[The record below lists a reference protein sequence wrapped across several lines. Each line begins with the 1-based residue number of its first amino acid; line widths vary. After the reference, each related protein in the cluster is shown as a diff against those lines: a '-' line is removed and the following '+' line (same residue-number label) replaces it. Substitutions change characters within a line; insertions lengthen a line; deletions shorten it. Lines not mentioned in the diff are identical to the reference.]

1 MASHEFTI
9 QGVTTMTTLDNEAPF
24 LAHHG
29 VPNQKWGERKY
40 QNKDGSLTPL
50 GREHRRLTRPSRA
63 KSKSS
68 DSETTKPSL
77 KQIYANKKAEKAK
90 RIADEKKAKEK
101 AAKAAEKKRL
111 EEAAEEERVRS
122 EKEKAGI
129 EVIRQQVFTSKDPKY
144 VFDNLQ
150 YLSNEEVAG
159 MAKRLENQANIKK
172 LIPKEKTPLEQFNDK
187 MTAIGNT
194 QKTVQTTVETVSKTL
209 STFGIDT
216 KEIGKTFTDAVNA
229 EIQRR
234 AQHS

>member
-1 MASHEFTI
+1 
-9 QGVTTMTTLDNEAPF
+9 MTTIDNEAPF

-29 VPNQKWGERKY
+29 VLNQKHGVRRY

-77 KQIYANKKAEKAK
+77 KQVLANKKAEKAK
-90 RIADEKKAKEK
+90 RIADEKKAQEK

-129 EVIRQQVFTSKDPKY
+129 ENIRQQVFTSKDPKY

-150 YLSNEEVAG
+150 YLSSQEVAT
-159 MAKRLENQANIKK
+159 MATRLENQAKIQK
-172 LIPKEKTPLEQFNDK
+172 LIPKEKTPLDQFNEK
-187 MTAIGNT
+187 LEKVGNA
-194 QKTVQTTVETVSKTL
+194 QKTVQSTVDSVTKTMNA
-209 STFGIDT
+209 FGIDT
-216 KEIGKTFTDAVNA
+216 KEIGKTITAAVNS

-234 AQHS
+234 ANQSR

>member
-1 MASHEFTI
+1 
-9 QGVTTMTTLDNEAPF
+9 MTTLDNDAPF

-29 VPNQKWGERKY
+29 VKGQKWYHRRY
-40 QNKDGSLTPL
+40 QDEDGSLTTL
-50 GREHRRLTRPSRA
+50 GKQHRAATRPSRA

-77 KQIYANKKAEKAK
+77 KQVLANKKAEKAK
-90 RIADEKKAKEK
+90 RIADEKKAQEK

-129 EVIRQQVFTSKDPKY
+129 EAIRQQVFTSKDPKY

-150 YLSNEEVAG
+150 YLSNDEVAA
-159 MAKRLENQANIKK
+159 MAKRLENQANIQKY
-172 LIPKEKTPLEQFNDK
+172 IPKEKTPLEQFNDK
-187 MTAIGNT
+187 LEKVGNA
-194 QKTVQTTVETVSKTL
+194 QKTVQTTVDSVTKTMNA
-209 STFGIDT
+209 FGIDT
-216 KEIGKTFTDAVNA
+216 KEIGKTITSAVNS

-234 AQHS
+234 AQQSR

>member
-1 MASHEFTI
+1 
-9 QGVTTMTTLDNEAPF
+9 MTTLDNEAPF

-77 KQIYANKKAEKAK
+77 KQVLANKKAEKAK
-90 RIADEKKAKEK
+90 RIADEKKAQEK

-129 EVIRQQVFTSKDPKY
+129 EAIRQQVFTSKDPKY

-150 YLSNEEVAG
+150 YLSNDEVAS
-159 MAKRLENQANIKK
+159 MAKRLENQANIQKY
-172 LIPKEKTPLEQFNDK
+172 IPKEKTPMEKFNDK
-187 MTAIGNT
+187 LEKVGNA
-194 QKTVQTTVETVSKTL
+194 QKAVESTVNSVTKTMNA
-209 STFGIDT
+209 FGIDT
-216 KEIGKTFTDAVNA
+216 KEIGKTITAAVNS

-234 AQHS
+234 ANQSR

>member
-1 MASHEFTI
+1 
-9 QGVTTMTTLDNEAPF
+9 MTTLDNDAPF

-29 VPNQKWGERKY
+29 VLNQKHGVRRY

-77 KQIYANKKAEKAK
+77 KQVLANKKAEKAK
-90 RIADEKKAKEK
+90 RIADEKKAQEK

-129 EVIRQQVFTSKDPKY
+129 ENIRQQVFTSKDPKY

-150 YLSNEEVAG
+150 YLSSQEVAT
-159 MAKRLENQANIKK
+159 MATRLENQAKIQK
-172 LIPKEKTPLEQFNDK
+172 LIPKEKTPLDQFNEK
-187 MTAIGNT
+187 LEKVGNT
-194 QKTVQTTVETVSKTL
+194 QKAVQNTVSTVSTTL
-209 STFGIDT
+209 AAFGIDT
-216 KEIGKTFTDAVNA
+216 KEIGKTITAAANA

-234 AQHS
+234 ANQSR

>member
-1 MASHEFTI
+1 
-9 QGVTTMTTLDNEAPF
+9 MTTLDNEAPF

-77 KQIYANKKAEKAK
+77 KQVLANKKAEKAK
-90 RIADEKKAKEK
+90 RIADEKKAQEK

-129 EVIRQQVFTSKDPKY
+129 EAIRQQVFTSKDPKY

-150 YLSNEEVAG
+150 YLSNDEVAS
-159 MAKRLENQANIKK
+159 MAKRLENQANIQKY
-172 LIPKEKTPLEQFNDK
+172 IPKEKTPMEKFNDK
-187 MTAIGNT
+187 LEKVGNA
-194 QKTVQTTVETVSKTL
+194 QKAVESTVSSVTKTMNA
-209 STFGIDT
+209 FGIDT
-216 KEIGKTFTDAVNA
+216 KEIGKTITAAVNS

-234 AQHS
+234 ANQSR

>member
-1 MASHEFTI
+1 
-9 QGVTTMTTLDNEAPF
+9 MTTIDNEAPF

-68 DSETTKPSL
+68 DSESTKPSL
-77 KQIYANKKAEKAK
+77 KQVLANKKAEKAK
-90 RIADEKKAKEK
+90 RIADEKKAQEK

-129 EVIRQQVFTSKDPKY
+129 EAIRQQVFTSKDPKY

-159 MAKRLENQANIKK
+159 MAKRLENQANIQKY
-172 LIPKEKTPLEQFNDK
+172 IPKEKTPMEKFNDK
-187 MTAIGNT
+187 LEKVGNA
-194 QKTVQTTVETVSKTL
+194 QKAVESTVSSVTKTMNA
-209 STFGIDT
+209 FGIDT
-216 KEIGKTFTDAVNA
+216 KEIGKTITAAVNS

-234 AQHS
+234 SQQSR